1 MPKLHITGEP
11 AADALLSDNANALVI
26 GMLLD
31 QQVTMEKAF
40 AGPAVIAERLGGGLD
55 VARIA
60 AMDPEDFVV
69 LCSQRPAIHRFPRA
83 MAGRIQ
89 ELCRVLVDDF
99 QGDAANLFASASTG
113 EELLRSVEALP
124 GFGAQKA
131 KIFVALLGKQWN
143 VTPDGWREAS
153 GDYGLEGYR
162 SVADITDA
170 ESLRRVR
177 ETKRAAKAAAKPAAP
192 GAPR

>member
-11 AADALLSDNANALVI
+11 AADALLSDTANALVI

-192 GAPR
+192 DVPR

>member
-1 MPKLHITGEP
+1 MPELHITGEP

-40 AGPAVIAERLGGGLD
+40 AGPAVIAERLGGDLD

-60 AMDPEDFVV
+60 AMDPEEFVV

-192 GAPR
+192 GAQR